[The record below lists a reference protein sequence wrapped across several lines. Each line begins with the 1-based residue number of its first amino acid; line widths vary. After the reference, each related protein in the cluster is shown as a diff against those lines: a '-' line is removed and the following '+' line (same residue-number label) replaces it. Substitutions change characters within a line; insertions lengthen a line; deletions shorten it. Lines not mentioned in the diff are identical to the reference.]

1 MTERTGPPPTA
12 PAIETDPPSYI
23 PFAPADEVDRIAA
36 ATTYLRITSGCEAT
50 RDVPLRTENGE
61 VILGIPGREGTTQ
74 SQIETAMA
82 ISGILGH
89 TDPIEILIANNEA
102 LEIEGEEGFTYI
114 QKYFVL
120 LPEDVV
126 QLPDGRLGGLL
137 RIQQISTLPG
147 AWTLEFPTTTLFV
160 TFEEIDG
167 QWAMAESFA
176 LCIGQCEDY
185 WSESEAAESAGTTVT
200 PAPAA
205 SPVATKP

>member
-12 PAIETDPPSYI
+12 PAIETDPASYI
-23 PFAPADEVDRIAA
+23 PFAPADEADQVAA

-61 VILGIPGREGTTQ
+61 AILGIPGREGTTQ

-160 TFEEIDG
+160 TFEEVNG
-167 QWAMAESFA
+167 QWALAESFVV
-176 LCIGQCEDY
+176 CVSQCEAL
-185 WSESEAAESAGTTVT
+185 WSATSMTG
-200 PAPAA
+200 PATAKPTASPAA